1 METSVYRQNAAP
13 TPEVLANFGTKVYT
27 WMAGMLLVT
36 AGASGVAL
44 AAGAVQW
51 FQAHVWVFITLLLV
65 ELGLVAAYST
75 LREKL
80 SLATGLVLMGVYTIL
95 NGLTLSVLLAKYS
108 PATVLVAFLASA
120 GVFGGASFYGFVTK
134 RSLESWG
141 SWLFFG
147 LLGLLGAMVTNLFL
161 RSRPMDYLIS
171 GVAVLIFTGL
181 AIFDAQ
187 AIRKKGMESQTA
199 LAALDMALEVYL
211 DFINLFIH
219 ILRLFG
225 GGGSYKKD

>member
-1 METSVYRQNAAP
+1 METIANQQNTTP
-13 TPEVLANFGTKVYT
+13 TPSKLASFGAKVYI
-27 WMAGMLLVT
+27 WMAGMLMMT
-36 AGASGVAL
+36 ALASGVAL
-44 AAGAVQW
+44 VTKTVQW
-51 FQAHVWVFITLLLV
+51 FKVHIGVFVVLLLV
-65 ELGLVAAYST
+65 ELGLVGIFSI
-75 LREKL
+75 LRKKL
-80 SLATGLVLMGVYTIL
+80 SLAVGLALMGVYTVL
-95 NGLTLSVLLAKYS
+95 NGLTLSVLLAEYS

-141 SWLFFG
+141 PWLFFG
-147 LLGLLGAMVTNLFL
+147 LLGLIEAMTINILLG
-161 RSRPMDYLIS
+161 SRPMDYLIS
-171 GVAVLIFTGL
+171 CVTVLIFTGL

-187 AIRKKGMESQTA
+187 AIRKKGMENQTA

-225 GGGSYKKD
+225 GPGYKKD